1 MDGAQV
7 PAPEEGYMVFCF
19 SSPWAPESS
28 PWSGTVLARPCPL
41 PLHTLTSHPG
51 SVFPA
56 KSPERTWPEASLSET
71 ARQVLQISG
80 LSEKVAQV
88 SPAPEGHPWL
98 AGSSPPAP
106 PPTVFFPSPSQ
117 AGRRQQI
124 PSHHLPEAAT
134 GNLSYARPL
143 QISASQPCLGTA
155 APDRAPLP
163 AAPPL
168 ESWHQPASGKKSSLR
183 LYNCSPGWPWLPTKA
198 PGHPQPATTEGEPRP
213 VGKGASAKK
222 EATSSVI
229 MRPSCGSHLWVPPGP
244 GPWRLG
250 ELEELRVQPSPE
262 RGPWSRD
269 EANQSQ
275 QEGMILKRRGKNDP
289 CIVLFCVFFF
299 SIFFLNDGHRQ
310 HQINHLNRF

>member
-56 KSPERTWPEASLSET
+56 KSPERTWPKASLSEA

-106 PPTVFFPSPSQ
+106 PPPVFFPHPARQ
-117 AGRRQQI
+117 AGDSRSLPTTCLRQPLGIRAMLGDSRSAHLSPAWAPPPQTGRLYLLR
-124 PSHHLPEAAT
+124 HHWKAGT
-134 GNLSYARPL
+134 NRPVEK
-143 QISASQPCLGTA
+143 I
-155 APDRAPLP
+155 LP
-163 AAPPL
+163 A
-168 ESWHQPASGKKSSLR
+168 
-183 LYNCSPGWPWLPTKA
+183 
-198 PGHPQPATTEGEPRP
+198 
-213 VGKGASAKK
+213 
-222 EATSSVI
+222 VI
-229 MRPSCGSHLWVPPGP
+229 
-244 GPWRLG
+244 
-250 ELEELRVQPSPE
+250 
-262 RGPWSRD
+262 
-269 EANQSQ
+269 
-275 QEGMILKRRGKNDP
+275 
-289 CIVLFCVFFF
+289 
-299 SIFFLNDGHRQ
+299 
-310 HQINHLNRF
+310 